1 MTAPLNPLPEEFSE
15 QLRKQLRRLL
25 VHFDEMRAQT
35 PTPGAW
41 MPPLDLRELDDA
53 ILVNLEVPG
62 IPYDHLRIT
71 VMDGTLK
78 IEGRKERP
86 ASRQAAEAEK
96 PLRFL
101 CLERSYGSFTRK
113 VSLKWPIDVDGISS
127 WLANGILYIR
137 LPKARVCGQ
146 EIVIPIT
153 EER

>member
-25 VHFDEMRAQT
+25 AQFDEIRVLT

-41 MPPLDLRELDDA
+41 VPPLDLRELDDA

-62 IPYDHLRIT
+62 LSLEHLRVTIL
-71 VMDGTLK
+71 DGTLK
-78 IEGRKERP
+78 IEGRKEHP
-86 ASRQAAEAEK
+86 AGQNHDAEK

-101 CLERSYGSFTRK
+101 CLERSWGSFIRTIT
-113 VSLKWPIDVDGISS
+113 LKWPIDVDGISS
-127 WLANGILYIR
+127 WLANGILHIR
-137 LPKARVCGQ
+137 LPKARACGQ

-153 EER
+153 EEK